1 MRSGSLRER
10 ESERE
15 QTKRETQAV
24 RASSKEGRD
33 ASWQCCGR
41 RMCNDSSLIR
51 WQPASC
57 NGNGET
63 GNCVS
68 VIRIW
73 QRIAE
78 RMRKLLCCLP
88 CQTLSFIQS
97 SKRIGGIELTFWALH
112 IAIKFCLAK
121 ILTCLCHTSFAKH
134 QKADP
139 LLSYVCTFVY
149 LSPSST
155 HAQLKLGPAS
165 SFDRFSFNFPVCLC
179 VCVFP
184 QLFLIAWQ
192 LVLFFNLPSIFLD
205 FSRAKTLQL

>member
-1 MRSGSLRER
+1 
-10 ESERE
+10 
-15 QTKRETQAV
+15 
-24 RASSKEGRD
+24 
-33 ASWQCCGR
+33 
-41 RMCNDSSLIR
+41 MCNDSSLIR

-97 SKRIGGIELTFWALH
+97 SRRIGGNELTFWALH

-139 LLSYVCTFVY
+139 LLSYVCTSVY

-165 SFDRFSFNFPVCLC
+165 SFDRFSFNFPVCLP
-179 VCVFP
+179 VCMCFP
-184 QLFLIAWQ
+184 SAFPHCTTTCFILQLTLDFPR
-192 LVLFFNLPSIFLD
+192 LFSCENFTVIIGCCFIFLPNSHVPPRSLV
-205 FSRAKTLQL
+205 FCCGN